1 MAEKTIYFTVRMDIF
16 NPNKDEITDED
27 VNEVI
32 SEVDYEFKNFD
43 GYEFETEISGLN
55 E

>member
-32 SEVDYEFKNFD
+32 SEVDYEFKAVD
-43 GYEFETEISGLN
+43 DYQIDTEMCGVN
-55 E
+55 